1 MKPIIMGICM
11 AATAT
16 ALSFSSCGKHERQ
29 NPFMKP
35 YDTVYEIPP
44 FDEITIEDYVP
55 AFDAGIA
62 EAKASIDSITAN
74 PEAPTFANTI
84 LALDNISP
92 TLERV
97 MSVLMSLTE
106 AHSSPELQ
114 TVSEELLPRYTA
126 FSDEMM
132 MNPALFQRVKYLYDR
147 RDSLGLAHDET
158 RALEETYKGF
168 ARNGALLDADKQARL
183 KDVNS
188 RLANL
193 YIKFNKNL
201 LEATNAFEI
210 VVDNK
215 EDLAGIPQSTID
227 NAAEEAKSRGK
238 EGKWVFTLHAPS
250 RLPVLQYADN
260 RSIREK
266 MWKGDTENAQSGT
279 TDNRPVIND
288 IVKARAEKAAILGY
302 KDYASYMTAD
312 VMAKTPEAAEELL
325 LSIWTPAKDKV
336 KEEVAEM
343 QALSN
348 SLGNDFK
355 IAPWDYYYF
364 AEKVRRQK
372 YALDENAIRPY
383 FAVDSVAKGIF
394 SLANKLYGI
403 TFEEMP
409 DAPKYHPDVK
419 VYDVKDPEGKHLA
432 VFMTDYF
439 TRASKR
445 QGAWMEELKTSWVNP
460 DGSVER
466 PIVYNVGN
474 FSKPTAD
481 APSLLTIDEVQTMF
495 HEFGHGLHGMLS
507 RARLKSQSGTSVDR
521 DFVEFPSQIHE
532 HWAFHPE
539 LLKEYAYHYQTGEL
553 IPDSLVTK
561 INAAA
566 KHNMGFMTAE
576 LSGAALLD
584 LNWGHLNPEG
594 DIDAMEFENSVAE
607 KLGMPEELTFRYRS
621 PYFKHIFGDDGYAS
635 GYYTYLWAEVLDAD
649 AFELFKEK
657 GVFDPET
664 AAGLKTILES
674 GSSEDPMVL
683 FETFRGH
690 RPTSDALLRQRGLAK

>member
-62 EAKASIDSITAN
+62 EAKASIDSITSN

-215 EDLAGIPQSTID
+215 EDLAGIPQSTVD

-266 MWKGDTENAQSGT
+266 MWKGYTENAQSGT

-325 LSIWTPAKDKV
+325 LSIWTPAKVKV

-474 FSKPTAD
+474 FPKPTAD

>member
-1 MKPIIMGICM
+1 MKPIVMGICM
-11 AATAT
+11 AAAAT

-29 NPFMKP
+29 NPFMSP
-35 YDTVYEIPP
+35 YTTPYEIPP
-44 FDEITIEDYVP
+44 FEDILIEDYVP

-62 EAKASIDSITAN
+62 EAKTSIDSIVNN
-74 PEAPTFANTI
+74 PEQPTFANTI

-106 AHSSPELQ
+106 AHSSDELQ
-114 TVSEELLPRYTA
+114 AVSEELLPRYTA

-132 MNPALFQRVKYLYDR
+132 MNAALFDRVKNLYDR

-158 RALEETYKGF
+158 RALEETYKSF
-168 ARNGALLDADKQARL
+168 VRNGALLDAEKQAKL
-183 KDVNS
+183 KEVNS
-188 RLANL
+188 RLSNL

-201 LEATNAFEI
+201 LEANNAFEV

-215 EDLAGIPQSTID
+215 ESLAGIPQSTVE

-260 RSIREK
+260 RDLREK
-266 MWKGDTENAQSGT
+266 IWKGYTGNAQEGAT
-279 TDNRPVIND
+279 NNLPVIND

-302 KDYASYMTAD
+302 KDYAAYMTAD
-312 VMAKTPEAAEELL
+312 VMAKTPEAAEALL
-325 LSIWTPAKDKV
+325 MSIWTPAKAKV
-336 KEEVAEM
+336 QQEVAEM
-343 QALSN
+343 QALSDG
-348 SLGNDFK
+348 LGNDFK

-364 AEKVRRQK
+364 AEKVRQQK
-372 YALDENAIRPY
+372 YALDENEIRPY

-394 SLANKLYGI
+394 ALANKLYGI

-419 VYDVKDPEGKHLA
+419 VYDVKDTDGKHLA

-445 QGAWMEELKTSWVNP
+445 QGAWMEEIKTSWVNP

-481 APSLLTIDEVQTMF
+481 APSLLTIDEVLTMF

-507 RARLKSQSGTSVDR
+507 TARLKSQSGTSVDR
-521 DFVEFPSQIHE
+521 DFVEFPSQVHE
-532 HWAFHPE
+532 HWAFQPE
-539 LLKEYAYHYQTGEL
+539 LLKEYAHHYKTGEL
-553 IPDSLVTK
+553 IPDSLVEK

-594 DIDAMEFENSVAE
+594 DIDVMAFENSVAE

-657 GVFDPET
+657 GVFDAET
-664 AAGLKTILES
+664 AAALKKVLES
-674 GSSEDPMVL
+674 GASEDPMIL

-690 RPTSDALLRQRGLAK
+690 TPSSDALLRQRGLAD

>member
-1 MKPIIMGICM
+1 M

-62 EAKASIDSITAN
+62 EAKASIDSITSN

-215 EDLAGIPQSTID
+215 EDLAGIPQSTVD

-266 MWKGDTENAQSGT
+266 MWKGYTENAQSGT

>member
-1 MKPIIMGICM
+1 M
-11 AATAT
+11 AAAAT

-29 NPFMKP
+29 NPFMSP
-35 YDTVYEIPP
+35 YTTPYEIPP
-44 FDEITIEDYVP
+44 FEDILIEDYVP

-62 EAKASIDSITAN
+62 EAKTAIDSIVNN
-74 PEAPTFANTI
+74 PEQPTFSNTI

-106 AHSSPELQ
+106 AHSSDELQ
-114 TVSEELLPRYTA
+114 AVSEELLPRYTA

-132 MNPALFQRVKYLYDR
+132 MNAALFDRVKNLYDR

-158 RALEETYKGF
+158 RALEETYKSF
-168 ARNGALLDADKQARL
+168 VRNGALLDAEKQAKL
-183 KDVNS
+183 KEVNS
-188 RLANL
+188 RLSNL

-201 LEATNAFEI
+201 LEANNAFEV

-215 EDLAGIPQSTID
+215 ESLAGIPQSTVE

-260 RSIREK
+260 RDLREK
-266 MWKGDTENAQSGT
+266 IWKGYTGNAQEGAT
-279 TDNRPVIND
+279 NNLPVIND

-302 KDYASYMTAD
+302 KDYAAYMTAD
-312 VMAKTPEAAEELL
+312 VMAKTPEAAEALL
-325 LSIWTPAKDKV
+325 MSIWTPAKAKV
-336 KEEVAEM
+336 QQEVAEM
-343 QALSN
+343 QALSDG
-348 SLGNDFK
+348 LGNDFK

-364 AEKVRRQK
+364 AEKVRQQK
-372 YALDENAIRPY
+372 YALDENEIRPY

-394 SLANKLYGI
+394 ALANKLYGI

-419 VYDVKDPEGKHLA
+419 VYDVKDTDGKHLA

-445 QGAWMEELKTSWVNP
+445 QGAWMEEIKTSWVNP

-481 APSLLTIDEVQTMF
+481 APSLLTIDEVLTMF

-507 RARLKSQSGTSVDR
+507 TARLKSQSGTSVDR
-521 DFVEFPSQIHE
+521 DFVEFPSQVHE
-532 HWAFHPE
+532 HWAFQPE
-539 LLKEYAYHYQTGEL
+539 LLKEYAHHYKTGEL
-553 IPDSLVTK
+553 IPDSLVEK

-594 DIDAMEFENSVAE
+594 DIDVMAFENSVAE

-657 GVFDPET
+657 GVFDAET
-664 AAGLKTILES
+664 AAALKKVLES
-674 GSSEDPMVL
+674 GASEDPMIL

-690 RPTSDALLRQRGLAK
+690 TPSSDALLRQRGLAD

>member
-62 EAKASIDSITAN
+62 EAKASVDSITAN

-215 EDLAGIPQSTID
+215 EDLAGIPQSTVD

-266 MWKGDTENAQSGT
+266 MWKGYTENAQSGT

>member
-1 MKPIIMGICM
+1 M

-215 EDLAGIPQSTID
+215 EDLAGIPQSTVD

-266 MWKGDTENAQSGT
+266 MWKGYTENAQSGT

-576 LSGAALLD
+576 LSSAALLD

>member
-215 EDLAGIPQSTID
+215 EDLAGIPHSTID

-266 MWKGDTENAQSGT
+266 MWKGYTENAQSGT

>member
-215 EDLAGIPQSTID
+215 EDLAGIPQSTVD

-266 MWKGDTENAQSGT
+266 MWKGYTENAQSGT

-674 GSSEDPMVL
+674 GSSEDPRVL

>member
-1 MKPIIMGICM
+1 M
-11 AATAT
+11 
-16 ALSFSSCGKHERQ
+16 
-29 NPFMKP
+29 
-35 YDTVYEIPP
+35 
-44 FDEITIEDYVP
+44 
-55 AFDAGIA
+55 
-62 EAKASIDSITAN
+62 
-74 PEAPTFANTI
+74 
-84 LALDNISP
+84 
-92 TLERV
+92 
-97 MSVLMSLTE
+97 
-106 AHSSPELQ
+106 
-114 TVSEELLPRYTA
+114 
-126 FSDEMM
+126 
-132 MNPALFQRVKYLYDR
+132 LFR
-147 RDSLGLAHDET
+147 SGLAHDET

-215 EDLAGIPQSTID
+215 EDLAGIPQSTVD

-266 MWKGDTENAQSGT
+266 MWKGYTENAQSGT

-495 HEFGHGLHGMLS
+495 HEFGYGLHGMLS

>member
-215 EDLAGIPQSTID
+215 EDLAGIPQSTVD

-266 MWKGDTENAQSGT
+266 MWKGYTENAQSGT

-481 APSLLTIDEVQTMF
+481 APLLLTIDEVQTMF